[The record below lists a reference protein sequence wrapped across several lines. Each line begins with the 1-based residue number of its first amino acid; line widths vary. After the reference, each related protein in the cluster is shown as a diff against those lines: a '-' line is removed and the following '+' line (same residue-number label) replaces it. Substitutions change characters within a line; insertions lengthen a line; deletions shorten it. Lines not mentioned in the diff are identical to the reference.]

1 MTTDELERVAYITGD
16 IHTAN
21 LLARIDDLCQALGKA
36 TADNE
41 ELQQENDTLQCKC
54 DDLESDVFNL
64 KALQQENDTL
74 QQENDILR
82 SELKAAQFDRA
93 YGGSID

>member
-16 IHTAN
+16 THTAN
-21 LLARIDDLCQALGKA
+21 LLARIDALCAALGQT
-36 TADNE
+36 TADN
-41 ELQQENDTLQCKC
+41 
-54 DDLESDVFNL
+54 V
-64 KALQQENDTL
+64 AL

-93 YGGSID
+93 YGGTMD

>member
-16 IHTAN
+16 THTAN
-21 LLARIDDLCQALGKA
+21 LLARIDALCAALGQA
-36 TADNE
+36 TADN
-41 ELQQENDTLQCKC
+41 
-54 DDLESDVFNL
+54 V
-64 KALQQENDTL
+64 AL

>member
-1 MTTDELERVAYITGD
+1 MTTDELERTAYMAGD
-16 IHTAN
+16 THTAN
-21 LLARIDDLCQALGKA
+21 LLARIDDLRQALGKA
-36 TADNE
+36 TADN
-41 ELQQENDTLQCKC
+41 
-54 DDLESDVFNL
+54 V
-64 KALQQENDTL
+64 AL

>member
-21 LLARIDDLCQALGKA
+21 LLARIDALCAALGQA
-36 TADNE
+36 TAD
-41 ELQQENDTLQCKC
+41 C
-54 DDLESDVFNL
+54 V
-64 KALQQENDTL
+64 AL

>member
-1 MTTDELERVAYITGD
+1 MTTDELERVAYMAGD
-16 IHTAN
+16 AHTAN

-36 TADNE
+36 TADN
-41 ELQQENDTLQCKC
+41 
-54 DDLESDVFNL
+54 V
-64 KALQQENDTL
+64 AL

-93 YGGSID
+93 YGGNID